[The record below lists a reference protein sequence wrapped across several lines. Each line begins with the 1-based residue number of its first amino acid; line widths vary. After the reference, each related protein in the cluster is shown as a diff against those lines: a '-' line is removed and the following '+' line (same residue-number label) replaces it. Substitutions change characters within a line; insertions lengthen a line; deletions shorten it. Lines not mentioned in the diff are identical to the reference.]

1 LGIPLNGLFNL
12 LSRRLL
18 MSAPDQSKIQKFRE
32 LLHKEWTNDKTVA
45 AWRKWQARIAAFT
58 HGATEAIL
66 ERAHLRPGMRVL
78 DLASGVGD
86 PALSMAAEVAPSG
99 QVTATDLGPGMI
111 SLAEELARKKGLTN
125 IKFREASAESLPFAD
140 ESFDVLTCRF
150 GIMFFP
156 DLPRALRECLRV
168 LKPGGRAVF
177 VAWGKKEQP
186 FFTTTAGII
195 LKHVPVPPP
204 PPDPDGPSLFM
215 FGERDRLRRA
225 LEAAG
230 FGNVHEEER
239 IVAGRWPTSVEEYWE
254 QFSEVAAPF
263 RPLIE
268 QLTPEKLSQAKSEI
282 YTALKKFWNGKELNM
297 PLEIIIGTG
306 VRP

>member
-1 LGIPLNGLFNL
+1 
-12 LSRRLL
+12 
-18 MSAPDQSKIQKFRE
+18 MSAAADPSKIQKFRE
-32 LLHKEWTNDKTVA
+32 NLRQEWTGDRTVA
-45 AWRKWQARIAAFT
+45 AWRKWQAQIAAFSR
-58 HGATEAIL
+58 GATDAIL
-66 ERAHLRPGMRVL
+66 EGAHLRPGMRVL

-86 PALSMAAEVAPSG
+86 PALSIASEVAPSG
-99 QVTATDLGPGMI
+99 RVTATDLGPGMI
-111 SLAEELARKKGLTN
+111 SLAEELARKKNLTN
-125 IKFREASAESLPFAD
+125 IEFREASAEALPFT
-140 ESFDVLTCRF
+140 EGSYDVLTCRF

-230 FGNVHEEER
+230 FSNVHEEDR
-239 IVAGRWPTSVEEYWE
+239 IIAGRWASSVEQYWE
-254 QFSEVAAPF
+254 QFTEVAAPF
-263 RPLIE
+263 RPLLD
-268 QLTPEKLSQAKSEI
+268 QLTPEKMAQAKSESFA
-282 YTALKKFWNGKELNM
+282 ALNKFWTGKELNM
-297 PLEIIIGTG
+297 PLEIVIGTG
-306 VRP
+306 TRP

>member
-1 LGIPLNGLFNL
+1 
-12 LSRRLL
+12 
-18 MSAPDQSKIQKFRE
+18 MSAPDLSKIQKFRE
-32 LLHKEWTNDKTVA
+32 HLHEEWTGDKTVA
-45 AWRKWQARIAAFT
+45 AWRKWHAQIAALT
-58 HGATEAIL
+58 RGATEAIL
-66 ERAHLRPGMRVL
+66 ESARLRPGMRVI

-86 PALSMAAEVAPSG
+86 PALSIAAKVAPSG
-99 QVTATDLGPGMI
+99 RVTATDLGPGMI
-111 SLAEELARKKGLTN
+111 SLAEELAHKKGLTN
-125 IKFREASAESLPFAD
+125 IEFREASAESLPFTD
-140 ESFDVLTCRF
+140 ESYDVLTCRF

-156 DLPRALRECLRV
+156 DLSRALRECFRV

-186 FFTTTAGII
+186 FFATTAGVI

-230 FGNVHEEER
+230 FSNVHEEAR
-239 IVAGRWPTSVEEYWE
+239 IVTGLWAASVEEYWE
-254 QFSEVAAPF
+254 QFSEIAAPF

-268 QLTPEKLSQAKSEI
+268 QLTPEQLSRAKSE
-282 YTALKKFWNGKELNM
+282 TFAALKKFWNGKELNM
-297 PLEIIIGTG
+297 PLEIVIGAGT
-306 VRP
+306 RP

>member
-1 LGIPLNGLFNL
+1 
-12 LSRRLL
+12 
-18 MSAPDQSKIQKFRE
+18 MSAPDPSKIQKFRE
-32 LLHKEWTNDKTVA
+32 HLHEEWTGHETVA
-45 AWRKWQARIAAFT
+45 AWRKWHDRIAIFT
-58 HGATEAIL
+58 RGATEAIL
-66 ERAHLRPGMRVL
+66 ETAHLRPGSRVL

-86 PALSMAAEVAPSG
+86 PALSIAAKVTPSG
-99 QVTATDLGPGMI
+99 RVTATDLGSGMI

-125 IKFREASAESLPFAD
+125 IEFREASAESLPFAE
-140 ESFDVLTCRF
+140 ESYDALTCRF

-204 PPDPDGPSLFM
+204 PPDPDGPSIFM
-215 FGERDRLRRA
+215 FGERDRLRRS

-230 FGNVHEEER
+230 FRNVHEEAR
-239 IVAGRWPTSVEEYWE
+239 IVNGHWAGPPEEYWE

-263 RPLIE
+263 RPLIA
-268 QLTPEKLSQAKSEI
+268 QLSPERMAQAKSEI
-282 YTALKKFWNGKELNM
+282 FSGLQKFWNGKELNM

-306 VRP
+306 TRP

>member
-1 LGIPLNGLFNL
+1 
-12 LSRRLL
+12 
-18 MSAPDQSKIQKFRE
+18 MSAPDPSKIQKFRE
-32 LLHKEWTNDKTVA
+32 HLHEEWTGHETVA
-45 AWRKWQARIAAFT
+45 AWRKWHDRIAIFT
-58 HGATEAIL
+58 RGATEAIL
-66 ERAHLRPGMRVL
+66 ETAHLRPGLRVL

-86 PALSMAAEVAPSG
+86 PALSIAAKVTPSG
-99 QVTATDLGPGMI
+99 RVTATDLGPGMI

-125 IKFREASAESLPFAD
+125 IEFREASAESLPFAE
-140 ESFDVLTCRF
+140 ESYDALTCRF

-204 PPDPDGPSLFM
+204 PPDPDGPSIFM
-215 FGERDRLRRA
+215 FGERDRLRRS

-230 FGNVHEEER
+230 FRNVHEEAR
-239 IVAGRWPTSVEEYWE
+239 IVNGHWAGPPEEYWE

-263 RPLIE
+263 RPLIA
-268 QLTPEKLSQAKSEI
+268 QLSPERMAQAKSEI
-282 YTALKKFWNGKELNM
+282 FSGLQKFWNGKELNM

-306 VRP
+306 TRP